1 MKVIDGIREYQ
12 LIYLLIVATFSFL
25 VLKLTPKF
33 IIEDTLLQPSNID
46 GTKNFFKSHLVIL
59 L

>member
-1 MKVIDGIREYQ
+1 MKVDGIWEYQ